1 MIDLHDRL
9 LRELEDIQRADPTAI
24 PCRRANGT
32 AWITGTPKDTWYAQL
47 HCEKCPAKAA
57 CGGYALAADE
67 PAGVWGGLTVAQR
80 KQLNAQRRKATAPK
94 PLDSRDTA
102 A

>member
-1 MIDLHDRL
+1 MKPHDRL

-47 HCEKCPAKAA
+47 HCETCPAKAA
-57 CGGYALAADE
+57 CGGYALAAEE
-67 PAGVWGGLTVAQR
+67 PAGVWGGLTPAQR
-80 KQLNAQRRKATAPK
+80 QQLTAQRRKANAPK
-94 PLDSRDTA
+94 NNPLDRDTA